1 METSLEKFGLEI
13 WSHPNQASMKLF
25 LKKRD
30 SGYMHLSTLTRH
42 AGIQLVT

>member
-1 METSLEKFGLEI
+1 MEARLQKFGLEI
-13 WSHPNQASMKLF
+13 WSHRNKASMKLF

-30 SGYMHLSTLTRH
+30 SGYMYLFTLTRH